1 MKNSFK
7 LLSIILI
14 IIFNVSAKAEIITTY
29 SLNSTTIQ
37 KIDKLIDEDTV
48 VFVELDDVLV
58 RPQSKMFDYGDN
70 PHRLFID
77 SLVALAMENSR
88 YLNQIATWY
97 QMRKIRLVEDGWQDF
112 INNLKKRKIPVYGL
126 CFMPIQ
132 LQNIEQKRFL
142 ELKDLGIRFTDK
154 IDGKNVIEIAK
165 KEKWASQFY
174 YGIIFT
180 GPFTK
185 AQTLVD
191 LMKITNI
198 SPKKIVV
205 FDKNE
210 YDLKMIEK
218 AFYRFRIDFY
228 SIFYWGA
235 KQFTQMPD
243 PNIVGLQ
250 QKMLFEKN
258 KWLEDNE
265 AAALLKILP
274 KDNEQVGKN

>member
-14 IIFNVSAKAEIITTY
+14 IIFNVSAKAEVITTY
-29 SLNSTTIQ
+29 SINSTTIQ

-205 FDKNE
+205 FDK
-210 YDLKMIEK
+210 
-218 AFYRFRIDFY
+218 
-228 SIFYWGA
+228 
-235 KQFTQMPD
+235 
-243 PNIVGLQ
+243 
-250 QKMLFEKN
+250 
-258 KWLEDNE
+258 
-265 AAALLKILP
+265 
-274 KDNEQVGKN
+274 